1 MTLRASFLML
11 VLAFGVFVTPKAA
24 FAWSAFGHL
33 TICDLAYRNTT
44 ETTREELDRLFQV
57 DEGGIEV
64 KDRHGTV
71 DRWYTSFNIGCLEE
85 DEHPRKNPKDHFLN
99 ISRDTSAITAS
110 TCPGT
115 GSCIFEGIERD
126 LEILSDTARSN
137 EDRVFALMAIGHWIG
152 DLHQPLHVSFKDDR
166 GGNKIEVK
174 LEGKCGTARRKPR
187 NLHAMWDFC
196 LLESGLF
203 EQVRQS
209 ANFRPEWSKNTITYR
224 AVDLLQD
231 ATSHQEEK
239 EIVQGSSWEWANE
252 SFEITLTSNVLYCE
266 MKDGVCHYS
275 SASEEYDGGS
285 ERKLDLDQS
294 YLLQFEDIASE
305 RARFAG
311 LRLAHL
317 INTALDPAYSEPIQ
331 NSTQPPN

>member
-1 MTLRASFLML
+1 MALRATFLIML
-11 VLAFGVFVTPKAA
+11 LIFGVMGNTKSA

-44 ETTREELDRLFQV
+44 ETTREELDKLFQV

-99 ISRDTSAITAS
+99 IGRDTGSITDNI
-110 TCPGT
+110 CPGT
-115 GSCIFEGIERD
+115 VSCIFEGIERD
-126 LEILSDTARSN
+126 LEIVSDTSKSN
-137 EDRVFALMAIGHWIG
+137 EDRVFALMAIGHWIA
-152 DLHQPLHVSFKDDR
+152 DLPQPLHVSFKDDR
-166 GGNKIEVK
+166 GGNKIKVK

-203 EQVRQS
+203 ERVRQS

-231 ATSHQEEK
+231 STSHQEEK
-239 EIVQGSSWEWANE
+239 EIVQGTTWEWANE
-252 SFEITLTSNVLYCE
+252 SFEITLAADVLYCA
-266 MKDGVCHYS
+266 MQDGVCRYDLMS
-275 SASEEYDGGS
+275 VEYEGGT

-294 YLLQFEDIASE
+294 YLRQFENVASE
-305 RARFAG
+305 RARYAG

-317 INTALDPAYSEPIQ
+317 INTALDPVYSEPIQ
-331 NSTQPPN
+331 NSTQRPN